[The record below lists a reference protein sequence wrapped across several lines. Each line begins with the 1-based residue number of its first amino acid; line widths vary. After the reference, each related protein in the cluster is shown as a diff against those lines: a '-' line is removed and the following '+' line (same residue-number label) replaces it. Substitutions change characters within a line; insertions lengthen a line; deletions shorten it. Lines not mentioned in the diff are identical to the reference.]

1 MTITPNHQSTFDD
14 IRALARAQDRPLCDA
29 LKEMVYSIH
38 SAPNVLVWPKQ
49 KIISFGVGPK
59 KMSQHYVYIG
69 VQSSYVNLGFYR
81 GAFLDDPDSLLEGTG
96 NALRHVKVRDLTSA
110 RSPGLRA
117 LVETALAERRPFAA
131 HN

>member
-38 SAPNVLVWPKQ
+38 STPNVLVWPKH

-59 KMSQHYVYIG
+59 KCRNTMS
-69 VQSSYVNLGFYR
+69 
-81 GAFLDDPDSLLEGTG
+81 
-96 NALRHVKVRDLTSA
+96 TSA
-110 RSPGLRA
+110 CNRA
-117 LVETALAERRPFAA
+117 KSIWASIAA
-131 HN
+131 HFSTIRMVC